1 MRVHLIDGTYELF
14 RHYFAM
20 PSQTD
25 RDGQEVAAAV
35 GVLSS
40 MLNLLQDGATHMAV
54 ATDKVIESFRNDL
67 WPGYKSGE
75 GVEPALLSQFPV
87 LEDAL
92 VAMGVVVWD
101 MVEFEADDALAAGA
115 QMAAADERVEEV
127 LICTPDKDLGQCVVD
142 NRVVQFDRRQRKR
155 IDAAGVRE
163 KFGVEPESMPD
174 YLGLVGDSADGFPG
188 LKGWGARSASK
199 VLARYGHI
207 ENIPDSADEWE
218 VDVRGSARLAA
229 TLARQRPLAI
239 LFRFIATVDRSAP
252 VSATVDELLWQGPK
266 PGFAEVMERL
276 GTPGLARQA
285 TALADRRRK

>member
-92 VAMGVVVWD
+92 VSMGVVVWD

-207 ENIPDSADEWE
+207 ENIPDSADEWD
-218 VDVRGSARLAA
+218 VDVRGSDRLAA

-285 TALADRRRK
+285 AALADRRR